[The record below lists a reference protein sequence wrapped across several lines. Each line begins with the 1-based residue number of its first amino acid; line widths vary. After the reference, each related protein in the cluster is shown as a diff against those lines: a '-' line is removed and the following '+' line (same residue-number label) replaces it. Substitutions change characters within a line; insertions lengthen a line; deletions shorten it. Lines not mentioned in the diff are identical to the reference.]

1 MEAPEAKDS
10 RARLLHILRISAGC
24 SREARQ
30 RVHGGN
36 ATCVSVSSDHVQD
49 GVSGVVARG
58 CECVWAKFA
67 DELFDVFEVAVAAG
81 EKDLLEIVRRWD

>member
-1 MEAPEAKDS
+1 M
-10 RARLLHILRISAGC
+10 
-24 SREARQ
+24 
-30 RVHGGN
+30 HGGN

-49 GVSGVVARG
+49 GVPGVVACG

-81 EKDLLEIVRRWD
+81 EKDLLEIVCRWY